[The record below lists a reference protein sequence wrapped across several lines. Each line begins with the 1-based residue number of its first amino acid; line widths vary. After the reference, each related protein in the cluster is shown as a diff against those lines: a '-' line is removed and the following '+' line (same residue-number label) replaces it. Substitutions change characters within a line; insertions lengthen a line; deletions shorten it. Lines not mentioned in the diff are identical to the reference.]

1 MGFFSACNLY
11 FHSIP
16 WSQYEQR
23 IASMPTDSNL
33 NRHTQVIIPLSVK
46 PQKNNVPTITG
57 HLFSKEAG
65 TVLYGHSSMEYL
77 MPGGDRLRIVAK
89 HNEKTVQLILC
100 THSAELIQLMP
111 GERLSSLVANTI
123 TELNRYRI
131 RANNYI
137 KPLSLAQQA
146 KLERANRGI
155 GALIILLEQE
165 RQLDVTDYYGQEQLR
180 IKVINLIE
188 ACRDENRLIS
198 TDPTISEGSLGTIL
212 YEAQKSARHYQFNRV
227 YKVSPQDQM
236 DFSRVEA
243 ADPNKS
249 PCFVW
254 DSEIHIGH
262 NSDDLDNA
270 LRTICHFYH
279 LIPAHDL
286 NNIPAN
292 RLARV
297 SAFMRRLW
305 QDGTDWLN
313 HLAEQT
319 IPEHKSNTLI
329 AHGLTIHSISTYYQ
343 FKGLKQKAYV
353 DLQQMMIELTNTDIK
368 PQQATK
374 ISLAKQLLATRSNNH
389 WVNITN
395 KNLIVYRRDDKLIKL
410 NYFVHDNKFYPLPQG
425 QDLYTISQISKRHLY
440 WLERFKINGRAFVS
454 KIPEFFKTFYH
465 ASKQFIIEL
474 HNEFDA
480 HVHKGHPKK
489 YIPETP
495 SFTAKKRQ
503 SIHHILK
510 KEGVLANGQTLE
522 EFIKEQIKT
531 NPYIIARANHPPS
544 PPAYQNPVHRMVR
557 VLRHLGG
564 FFIDTGEKN
573 PIIGTLAM
581 AAYVYGAGA
590 VVAPDALKALLHKLH
605 LNGLISGIEPTQRLA
620 RLMSHGTT
628 SEALSAAVTYWQG
641 TVAGGNLDE
650 FFIGAINLLKDDP
663 AEIAIISTLAL
674 SLGYG
679 LTRLIP
685 ILQHEIGDLPYPNY
699 AALGGKGGA
708 ALYDT
713 IVNPGDDWLLGTC
726 KWFLKG
732 VNSLSKLII
741 APFVESYHYG
751 INGLFSGLRK
761 SGRLILLYSKKIIAA
776 SMDLVLMML
785 TIPLIEL
792 SALLI
797 HIPFRGISNL
807 CRKALATLGNISSI
821 GQQLLHFSLR
831 PTTYNF
837 IAGFKRSPLYGFS
850 SPLGSFSSNQWLN
863 MLLNGLRILFIPP
876 LQLIKNLLILPLLD
890 LVSLTIRVLLTL
902 INPTT
907 RILAHALGTLLN
919 KAGYYWDN
927 SIGLLFSYSA
937 IGLTLLC
944 DWLDNRACDIKHAL
958 LMPIELSRR
967 TLYHWAFN
975 DDDIVLHNNLNDV
988 EYYLSNPERCDLIP
1002 HAEAHSLYG
1011 HLLARNKSVSRE
1023 DACNNSPNELEHFN
1037 QFFTDAMN
1045 EKCEMSHASM
1055 PQIT

>member
-1 MGFFSACNLY
+1 
-11 FHSIP
+11 
-16 WSQYEQR
+16 
-23 IASMPTDSNL
+23 MPTYTNL
-33 NRHTQVIIPLSVK
+33 NGHTQVIIPLTVEPKS
-46 PQKNNVPTITG
+46 NNVPTITG
-57 HLFSKEAG
+57 HLFSNEAG

-77 MPGGDRLRIVAK
+77 MPGGDKLRLVAK

-111 GERLSSLVANTI
+111 GERQSSLVANSI
-123 TELNRYRI
+123 AELNRYRI
-131 RANNYI
+131 RASSYT
-137 KPLSLAQQA
+137 KPLSMAQQA
-146 KLERANRGI
+146 KLEEANRCI
-155 GALIILLEQE
+155 GALMNLLLQEQ
-165 RQLDVTDYYGQEQLR
+165 QLDVTDYYGQEQLR

-198 TDPTISEGSLGTIL
+198 TDPVISEGSFGTIL
-212 YEAQKSARHYQFNRV
+212 YEAQKSARHYQFNRI

-236 DFSRVEA
+236 DFSQTDVSDKA
-243 ADPNKS
+243 KP

-262 NSDDLDNA
+262 NSNDLDNA

-305 QDGTDWLN
+305 QDSTDWLN

-319 IPEHKSNTLI
+319 VPEHKSDTSIN
-329 AHGLTIHSISTYYQ
+329 HGLTIHSISPYYQ
-343 FKGLKQKAYV
+343 LQGLSQKAYV
-353 DLQQMMIELTNTDIK
+353 DLPQMMRELTNTNIT
-368 PQQATK
+368 PHLATT
-374 ISLAKQLLATRSNNH
+374 IRDAKRLLANCSNNH
-389 WVNITN
+389 WVNIVN
-395 KNLIVYRRDDKLIKL
+395 KNQVVYRHNDRLIKL
-410 NYFVHDNKFYPLPQG
+410 NYFVQDNQYYPLPQG

-440 WLERFKINGRAFVS
+440 WPERFKVYGRAFIS
-454 KIPEFFKTFYH
+454 KIPEFFKTFYY

-474 HNEFDA
+474 YNEFDA
-480 HVHKGHPKK
+480 HVHHGHPQKT
-489 YIPETP
+489 IPETP
-495 SFTAKKRQ
+495 SSTAKKRQ
-503 SIHHILK
+503 SVHHILK

-522 EFIKEQIKT
+522 EFIKEQIKS
-531 NPYIIARANHPPS
+531 NPFIIARANHPPS
-544 PPAYQNPVHRMVR
+544 PPAYENPVHRMVR

-581 AAYVYGAGA
+581 ASYIYGAGA
-590 VVAPDALKALLHKLH
+590 VVAPETLKALLHKLH
-605 LNGLISGIEPTQRLA
+605 LNGLIAGIEPTQRLA

-628 SEALSAAVTYWQG
+628 SEALSAAVAYWQG

-650 FFIGAINLLKDDP
+650 FFIRAINLLKDDP
-663 AEIAIISTLAL
+663 AEIAIITTLAM

-713 IVNPGDDWLLGTC
+713 IANPGDDWLLGTC

-732 VNSLSKLII
+732 IHSFSKLLI

-761 SGRLILLYSKKIIAA
+761 SGGLALRYSKQIIAG

-785 TIPLIEL
+785 TIPLMEL

-797 HIPFRGISNL
+797 HIPFRGLSNL
-807 CRKALATLGNISSI
+807 CRTLLATLGNISSI
-821 GQQLLHFSLR
+821 GQQVLHFSQR

-837 IAGFKRSPLYGFS
+837 IAGFKPSPVYGFS
-850 SPLGSFSSNQWLN
+850 SPLGTFSSNQWLN
-863 MLLNGLRILFIPP
+863 ILLNGLSILFIPP
-876 LQLIKNLLILPLLD
+876 LQLIKNILMLPLID
-890 LVSLTIRVLLTL
+890 LLSLTIRLLLTL
-902 INPTT
+902 INPTV
-907 RILAHALGTLLN
+907 RILAYGLGTLLYQT
-919 KAGYYWDN
+919 GYYWDN

-944 DWLDNRACDIKHAL
+944 DWLDNRASDIKHAL
-958 LMPIELSRR
+958 LTPIELGRR
-967 TLYHWAFN
+967 TLYHWAFH
-975 DDDIVLHNNLNDV
+975 DDDLLLHNSLNDV
-988 EYYLSNPERCDLIP
+988 EYYQSNPERCELIP
-1002 HAEAHSLYG
+1002 NAEAHSLYR
-1011 HLLARNKSVSRE
+1011 HLLAQNSSSTDKVTLD
-1023 DACNNSPNELEHFN
+1023 DALNDFNHFN
-1037 QFFTDAMN
+1037 QLFADSVDEPCKKVPEPILGQTLG
-1045 EKCEMSHASM
+1045 
-1055 PQIT
+1055 